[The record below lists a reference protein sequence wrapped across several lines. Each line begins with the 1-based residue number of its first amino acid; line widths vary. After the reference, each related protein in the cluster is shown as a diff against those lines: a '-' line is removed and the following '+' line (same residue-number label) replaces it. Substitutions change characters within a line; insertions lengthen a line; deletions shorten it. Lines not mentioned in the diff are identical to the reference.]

1 MRGLDGIT
9 AQALSDTIGAI
20 YDCALDPTQ
29 WQDTFRRMV
38 ELTDSAAGGMCIHDL
53 KNVHDD
59 TLFSFGYPATF
70 WPEYQKFGALS
81 PFTAV
86 SSVRPLGEV
95 TTLLEH
101 YSKQELDESR
111 FFREMWKAFGYF
123 DAIAITALRTTGRIA
138 SVHTSRKVDA
148 AHYGAR
154 EIDLFKLLSPHICR
168 ALTISDA
175 LDIKALHSQML
186 EATLDDLVAGVY
198 LTTRDGRVV
207 YMNATA
213 ERQIKAGNAL
223 RIVNNRL
230 YPTDANAREAL
241 SKAIDDVAKDQTEGC
256 SGHSLAIPDAGGAGY
271 VATLLPIERGRRQ
284 NILAPFAASVG
295 IFAQDPAQAPL
306 LPGEAFARLY
316 GLTGGE
322 LRVLLALSQGLGA
335 KEAADMLG
343 IGEPTVR
350 THLKQLFAKTETSR
364 QVELLRLLQS
374 ATPPVQGG
382 APTSAGRLLHS

>member
-1 MRGLDGIT
+1 MRGLDGIS

-53 KNVHDD
+53 KNIHDD

-81 PFTAV
+81 PFTAIA
-86 SSVRPLGEV
+86 SVMRLGEV
-95 TTLLEH
+95 TTLLKH
-101 YSKQELDESR
+101 YPEQELIESR

-123 DAIAITALRTTGRIA
+123 DAMAITSLRTGGRIA
-138 SVHTSRKVDA
+138 TVHASRAVGA
-148 AHYGAR
+148 PHYGER
-154 EIDLFKLLSPHICR
+154 EIDLFKLLSPHVCR

-175 LDIKALHSQML
+175 LDIRTLHSQML

-198 LTTRDGRVV
+198 LTARDGRVV

-213 ERQIKAGNAL
+213 EHQIKTGNAL

-230 YPTDANAREAL
+230 SPTDPKARDAL
-241 SKAIDDVAKDQTEGC
+241 SKAIDAVAKDETEGR

-284 NILAPFAASVG
+284 SILAPFAASVG
-295 IFAQDPAQAPL
+295 VFAQDPAQAPL

-382 APTSAGRLLHS
+382 AAMSVQPRLS